1 MSNLRG
7 RLSFLK
13 KALGSCDRSTDGL
26 NFAFKC
32 PNCGKAGTEK
42 RKLIVKLDTGNYHC
56 WVCDLKGRSPVSLVR
71 KYRPSL
77 VEECVGIFGGK
88 LRLVREGEST
98 PEPEFKVEL
107 PAGYIPLTEVAACRC
122 IDPDAIAVLKYA
134 CSRELSERDL
144 WYYKLGTCLQGRYRR
159 RLIVP
164 SFDDEGELNYLVAR
178 TIDSGSQM
186 KYLNSKVPKK
196 SVVFN
201 ELNIDWKKE
210 LTLVEGPFDL
220 MKCNDN
226 ASCILGCSLQK
237 DHEIF
242 QKIVKNQTPILL
254 ALDPDAERKSH
265 KFAKLLSEFGVEVR
279 MMDVT
284 GYEDVGSMNRDVF
297 NKRRESA
304 PVWKSSDRLYHM
316 IRKIKSG
323 SII

>member
-1 MSNLRG
+1 
-7 RLSFLK
+7 
-13 KALGSCDRSTDGL
+13 
-26 NFAFKC
+26 
-32 PNCGKAGTEK
+32 
-42 RKLIVKLDTGNYHC
+42 
-56 WVCDLKGRSPVSLVR
+56 
-71 KYRPSL
+71 

-88 LRLVREGEST
+88 LRLVREGENA
-98 PEPEFKVEL
+98 PEQELKVEL
-107 PAGYIPLTEVAACRC
+107 PAKFTPLTEVVACRC
-122 IDPDAIAVLKYA
+122 IDPDAMAVLKYA
-134 CSRELSERDL
+134 ISRELNERDL